1 MTESTKVA
9 RLFVVRPG
17 NSRLA
22 TAWGERGGS
31 EWQDLGDRGECT
43 FVIIGR
49 ETDDQECHKLAKR
62 YGLDAGGLMAF
73 RDCDRPGTFEVESR
87 GPFQ

>member
-31 EWQDLGDRGECT
+31 EWQDLGDRGE
-43 FVIIGR
+43 
-49 ETDDQECHKLAKR
+49 
-62 YGLDAGGLMAF
+62 
-73 RDCDRPGTFEVESR
+73 
-87 GPFQ
+87 